1 MMLQFEKDVLGFY
14 VTSNPLSKHAD
25 MISVYST
32 VNTSQLT
39 QKSEGRS
46 IVIGGMVMKIRHLV
60 TKNGRNAGAKMAVFE
75 LEDIQGK
82 CEVVVFPRT
91 LDKFGDLLEVD
102 KILFVKGTVDCRR
115 ENPNIICEEL
125 IDMEQATEQ
134 LAARVWVDVLSL
146 DMTEEKVNAIRNLC
160 KTHRGKSPLNVSVQ
174 TTGGYRIL
182 ALADKSLSV
191 RADVDFCTKME
202 KVVGRG
208 KVKLMRN

>member
-46 IVIGGMVMKIRHLV
+46 VVIGGMVMKIRHLV

-91 LDKFGDLLEVD
+91 LDKFGQLLEVD

-125 IDMEQATEQ
+125 ICLDEATEQ

-146 DMTEEKVNAIRNLC
+146 DMTEEKVNAIRSLC
-160 KTHRGKSPLNVSVQ
+160 KSHRGKSPLNVSVQ
-174 TTGGYRIL
+174 TTGGYRIV